1 MLYNCTNDKT
11 NSYWMIF
18 FVDLLFFFFFFPPV
32 SVLREINFKYN
43 KFIIFIRVIILK
55 LKCINHSNSKIVIN
69 LAKKKKKRKRKK
81 KKNAKKREK
90 KRSQCPLR
98 LQNLALY
105 LNGSLTFKTC
115 NFTPSSIIMISIHLL
130 CLFLS

>member
-11 NSYWMIF
+11 NSYWIIF
-18 FVDLLFFFFFFPPV
+18 FVDLLFFFFFVPPV

-69 LAKKKKKRKRKK
+69 LAKKEKERRRRMQRKERKK
-81 KKNAKKREK
+81 EG
-90 KRSQCPLR
+90 
-98 LQNLALY
+98 QNVLY
-105 LNGSLTFKTC
+105 GFKIWHC
-115 NFTPSSIIMISIHLL
+115 I
-130 CLFLS
+130 

>member
-1 MLYNCTNDKT
+1 MLYNCANDKT

-18 FVDLLFFFFFFPPV
+18 FVDLLFFFFFVPPV

-69 LAKKKKKRKRKK
+69 LAKKEKERRRRMQRKERKK
-81 KKNAKKREK
+81 EGHNV
-90 KRSQCPLR
+90 
-98 LQNLALY
+98 LY
-105 LNGSLTFKTC
+105 GFKIWHC
-115 NFTPSSIIMISIHLL
+115 I
-130 CLFLS
+130 

>member
-1 MLYNCTNDKT
+1 ML
-11 NSYWMIF
+11 I
-18 FVDLLFFFFFFPPV
+18 FFFFFFFVPPV

-69 LAKKKKKRKRKK
+69 LAKKRKRKK

-90 KRSQCPLR
+90 KRRSKCPLR

-105 LNGSLTFKTC
+105 LNGSLT
-115 NFTPSSIIMISIHLL
+115 SELVILHLQVL
-130 CLFLS
+130 

>member
-18 FVDLLFFFFFFPPV
+18 FVDLLFFFFFVPPV

-69 LAKKKKKRKRKK
+69 LAKKKKKKEEEECKE
-81 KKNAKKREK
+81 KREK
-90 KRSQCPLR
+90 KKVKMSFTASKSGIVSKWFIDFR
-98 LQNLALY
+98 
-105 LNGSLTFKTC
+105 TC

>member
-18 FVDLLFFFFFFPPV
+18 FVDLLFFFFFVPPV

-69 LAKKKKKRKRKK
+69 LAKKEKERRRRMQRKERKK
-81 KKNAKKREK
+81 GHNV
-90 KRSQCPLR
+90 
-98 LQNLALY
+98 LY
-105 LNGSLTFKTC
+105 GFKIWHC
-115 NFTPSSIIMISIHLL
+115 I
-130 CLFLS
+130 